1 VIIEA
6 CDGIDL
12 LCDDHEHED
21 DVADEDVHTEEDSH
35 DGHNHGELNAHA
47 WMSVELYRKQISNI
61 ADGLMQADEANSA
74 SYLANQMVY
83 DGKLSELQQLQ
94 EEIRQLFAENNEVV
108 LLHCAYDYLA
118 LDYNLDVA
126 FCMDLDEERQVSAG
140 EVAEVIEVI
149 EHHGIKYIFAEELY
163 AKDMCDLIQKE
174 VDVEVVYLDPLT
186 RGEYDSDSYLNTMK
200 ENIAK
205 LKETQHAQNH

>member
-1 VIIEA
+1 
-6 CDGIDL
+6 
-12 LCDDHEHED
+12 
-21 DVADEDVHTEEDSH
+21 
-35 DGHNHGELNAHA
+35 
-47 WMSVELYRKQISNI
+47 
-61 ADGLMQADEANSA
+61 
-74 SYLANQMVY
+74 
-83 DGKLSELQQLQ
+83 
-94 EEIRQLFAENNEVV
+94 
-108 LLHCAYDYLA
+108 
-118 LDYNLDVA
+118 
-126 FCMDLDEERQVSAG
+126 MDLDEERQVSAG